1 MQKDGRHISEET
13 ADFLY
18 RLSQKRFYA
27 MVAYA
32 EKGAE
37 MESSDLQEAISA
49 YFTDGAVENSLNPA
63 MLSEGEKARRTLM
76 EESRRIPSSTPMR
89 PRPPDGYGREIV
101 RSIRTLR
108 LPWGGNAGGRSTP
121 FAWTGI

>member
-1 MQKDGRHISEET
+1 
-13 ADFLY
+13 
-18 RLSQKRFYA
+18 

-49 YFTDGAVENSLNPA
+49 YFTDGAVEISLNPA

-76 EESRRIPSSTPMR
+76 EESRRIPVLYTNETKAAR
-89 PRPPDGYGREIV
+89 R
-101 RSIRTLR
+101 IRQ
-108 LPWGGNAGGRSTP
+108 GNCSDPSGH
-121 FAWTGI
+121 